1 MPNTPVPAAGE
12 AMPWPSYNRAE
23 IMNAAHRYAQMY
35 RGRDWSYAYLLKHG
49 LKNAW
54 AVAKEGLTP
63 AQRRAE
69 AIRAEIEFLS
79 YKPARYD
86 IIPAKLRLEAELSA
100 LAA

>member
-12 AMPWPSYNRAE
+12 TMPRPSYNRVE
-23 IMNAAHRYAQMY
+23 IMKAAHRYAQMY

-69 AIRAEIEFLS
+69 AIKAEIEALA

-86 IIPAKLRLEAELSA
+86 IFPTKLRLEAELSA